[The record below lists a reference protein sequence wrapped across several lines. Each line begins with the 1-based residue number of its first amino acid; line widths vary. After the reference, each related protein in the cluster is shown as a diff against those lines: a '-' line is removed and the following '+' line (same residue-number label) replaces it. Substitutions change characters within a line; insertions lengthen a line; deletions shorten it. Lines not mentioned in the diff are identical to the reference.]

1 MVKPQKLKKNYNLN
15 CNITLLIFKRNINTK
30 SLSLKSSRMPKETN
44 ELNIPNM
51 RSTPDSIDKKII
63 DDTLKNLNQDSPDL
77 KIRVKRKSP
86 DTSSDQGSSGENTL
100 NKKAKFSHETENEN
114 ETENDNVTENEN
126 VNDYDYP
133 TLENYN
139 DYNYPIRESIEENNL
154 AEIENHMRNLPN
166 IIESYHNRKD
176 ETFRLMDEIQ
186 VTTDLLEEY
195 TANLK
200 ISLEEITETIYGCHL
215 RWKKTDSDND
225 NDSDDDMS
233 ELISENSSVVDTNV
247 GMEPLNNGVSFSDV
261 IYSGQMRIDNI
272 TFNNYSIQMS
282 GKDNI
287 DYRMAYEYLT
297 ECLENIDRLIA
308 EHETVLTLE
317 RQIIPKI
324 SDADIQ
330 SIDTEIQ
337 INDILDILNQLT

>member
-1 MVKPQKLKKNYNLN
+1 
-15 CNITLLIFKRNINTK
+15 
-30 SLSLKSSRMPKETN
+30 
-44 ELNIPNM
+44 
-51 RSTPDSIDKKII
+51 
-63 DDTLKNLNQDSPDL
+63 
-77 KIRVKRKSP
+77 
-86 DTSSDQGSSGENTL
+86 
-100 NKKAKFSHETENEN
+100 
-114 ETENDNVTENEN
+114 
-126 VNDYDYP
+126 
-133 TLENYN
+133 
-139 DYNYPIRESIEENNL
+139 
-154 AEIENHMRNLPN
+154 MRNLPN
-166 IIESYHNRKD
+166 IIESYHNRKA

-200 ISLEEITETIYGCHL
+200 ISLEEIIETIYGCHL
-215 RWKKTDSDND
+215 RWNKTDNDNDNDNDSENDNDSDNDND

-330 SIDTEIQ
+330 SIDTELQ
-337 INDILDILNQLT
+337 INDMLDILNQFT